1 MKILGLVLIISSAF
15 GLGLYVNSFYLSEL
29 KKIQNADEMLTTLIL
44 GLENGNQSLK
54 ELFIALK
61 KDEKLAETFSFIEE
75 NIRRGKEPFVRKN
88 AAELGFGHD
97 REVAENLWK
106 AFFVLGRYSA
116 PEQIEKIRF
125 YRENIQNRYR
135 IQNDP
140 LHKKAKL
147 SRSMGLLGGL
157 FLAVILI

>member
-1 MKILGLVLIISSAF
+1 MKILGLVLIILSAF
-15 GLGLYVNSFYLSEL
+15 GLGLYINSYYLSEL
-29 KKIQNADEMLTTLIL
+29 KKMQNAEEILTTLIL

-54 ELFIALK
+54 ELFINLK
-61 KDEKLAETFSFIEE
+61 KDEQLAETFSLIEK
-75 NIRRGKEPFVRKN
+75 NIRLGKEPFAKKS

-106 AFFVLGRYSA
+106 AFFVLGKYSA
-116 PEQIEKIRF
+116 SEQVEKICF
-125 YRENIQNRYR
+125 YRENIRNRYR